1 MCYSCDGKAEFSLLQ
16 ALGSHDPSEMILIWW
31 FAAQEAFIIISIIFL
46 WKPWCAFFQSS
57 LINRKFTEI
66 TFIWN
71 ISTLVN
77 IRNGSKHLIKV
88 LKPKCVLVLGP
99 LWGSFSIHFRCW
111 LLYFVSLL
119 FFTIDQFNASLPSKN
134 IYIKKALTKL
144 LNSIWLVIIHDWK
157 GNGKKSCKCLKF
169 SLVKLSVDKS
179 ILFIVVTFDMCPL

>member
-1 MCYSCDGKAEFSLLQ
+1 
-16 ALGSHDPSEMILIWW
+16 MI
-31 FAAQEAFIIISIIFL
+31 
-46 WKPWCAFFQSS
+46 CFFQSS

-71 ISTLVN
+71 ISKLVN
-77 IRNGSKHLIKV
+77 IWNGSKHLIKV

-99 LWGSFSIHFRCW
+99 LWWSFSIHFRCW

-119 FFTIDQFNASLPSKN
+119 FFTTDQFNASLPSKN

-157 GNGKKSCKCLKF
+157 GNWKVMQVFEIVIGETFGRQKYFVYSGYIWYVSVVKSDLQY
-169 SLVKLSVDKS
+169 
-179 ILFIVVTFDMCPL
+179 